1 MIQFFMSLHCKS
13 KAKDRRHERG
23 YIMLTLMLFVALL
36 SIAALTWVEKVDFQI
51 KRDREEEL
59 VHRGVQYSRAVKRY
73 FKKFGRYPTRMEE
86 LENTNN
92 LRFLRKKYKDPITRK
107 DFKLLH
113 MTDLQMSFNSGSP
126 NGLTPIAQMNGLQQ
140 PGGPGAFN
148 GPRPGGP
155 GLGGGLGA
163 GGVVTNP
170 GTTNTDAA
178 SGSGGDASQPG
189 DAAQPDQAPAP
200 GEGATPPPPQ
210 PLSQHA
216 GPNGAPQVFGGGA
229 IIGVASV
236 SKLKTIREFNKK
248 DHYNRWQFIYDPT
261 TDRGGLLMTP
271 NQPPLQGSVQNQQQL
286 QQNGQSGTQ
295 GQTFGLGQGQ
305 GQNGLNPA
313 PQQPQQ
319 PNPTQPDTSQP
330 EQQ

>member
-1 MIQFFMSLHCKS
+1 MSFHCKS
-13 KAKDRRHERG
+13 KAKDRCRERG
-23 YIMLTLMLFVALL
+23 YILLTLMLFVALL

-92 LRFLRKKYKDPITRK
+92 LRFLRKKYKDPIAGK

-126 NGLTPIAQMNGLQQ
+126 NGLTPIAQMNGLQH
-140 PGGPGAFN
+140 PGSAGAFN
-148 GPRPGGP
+148 GPRPSGP

-189 DAAQPDQAPAP
+189 DAAEPDQAAVP
-200 GEGATPPPPQ
+200 GEGAKPPPPQ
-210 PLSQHA
+210 PLSQQA

-248 DHYNRWQFIYDPT
+248 DHYNQWQFIYDPT

-286 QQNGQSGTQ
+286 QQNGQSGTEGQ
-295 GQTFGLGQGQ
+295 GFGQGQ

-313 PQQPQQ
+313 PQQPPQ
-319 PNPTQPDTSQP
+319 PNPTQPDPSQP